1 MSHSFTHLV
10 YHIVYATKDR
20 RPCIDEAIQPELYA
34 VLENL
39 VRDQGGVPFA
49 VNGMPEHVHV
59 LARLPASRALS
70 DVVRAIKARSSSWL
84 SVSVSDF
91 VWQTGYGAFT
101 VSKSCEE
108 TVRTYIENQKK
119 HHADRTYLDE
129 FRTLLKAHDFDPAE
143 AEARME

>member
-34 VLENL
+34 VLGNL

-84 SVSVSDF
+84 SISVSDF

-108 TVRTYIENQKK
+108 TVRHYIENQKQ

-129 FRTLLKAHDFDPAE
+129 FRVLLKAHGYDPAE
-143 AEARME
+143 VEASME